1 LAYDTYSGVSSEI
14 SEITSIKKEDVI
26 STLQHLNLISYFK
39 GQYVLTLSKEARDS
53 HAKSMS
59 RRKIRIEP
67 KALHWQPK
75 DWSKRGK
82 W

>member
-1 LAYDTYSGVSSEI
+1 M
-14 SEITSIKKEDVI
+14 TSIKKEDVI

-53 HAKSMS
+53 HAKSLLK
-59 RRKIRIEP
+59 RKIRIDS

-75 DWSKRGK
+75 DWTKRGK

>member
-1 LAYDTYSGVSSEI
+1 MDILDYSEI

-39 GQYVLTLSKEARDS
+39 GQYVLTMSKEVRDT
-53 HAKSMS
+53 HTKSMS
-59 RRKIRIEP
+59 RRKIRIDS